1 MYGLGPK
8 EIIILAFVL
17 VLLFGTKKI
26 PELVRGVGD
35 AVRHVKNGF
44 SDEKKETTD
53 KKSHNHC
60 LTALLPPTDGLPLIV
75 VDYY

>member
-53 KKSHNHC
+53 KNS
-60 LTALLPPTDGLPLIV
+60 
-75 VDYY
+75 